1 MWPFNGRHARFWGFT
16 FFGIAMALL
25 VLGLIPGWGI
35 TAEISFVGI
44 AVLSIWFLSWLVWAM
59 VTGRVGLIHDRPT
72 ARRQRRLER
81 RAAARAQAEALV
93 QQERLEA
100 ALQHGPYRS
109 DTSVPPDSGERARAR
124 RELLDAVERHGALS
138 PQARAAAENAKRRN
152 LG

>member
-35 TAEISFVGI
+35 TAVISIAGI
-44 AVLSIWFLSWLVWAM
+44 AVLSIWFLCWLAWAL
-59 VTGRVGLIHDRPT
+59 VTGRVGLIHGQPT

-81 RAAARAQAEALV
+81 RAAAQAQAQALV

-100 ALQHGPYRS
+100 ALSHGPYRPETGVPSVS
-109 DTSVPPDSGERARAR
+109 DDQARAR
-124 RELLDAVERHGALS
+124 QELLDTVERHGALS
-138 PQARAAAENAKRRN
+138 PQARAAAEKAKRRRMD
-152 LG
+152 